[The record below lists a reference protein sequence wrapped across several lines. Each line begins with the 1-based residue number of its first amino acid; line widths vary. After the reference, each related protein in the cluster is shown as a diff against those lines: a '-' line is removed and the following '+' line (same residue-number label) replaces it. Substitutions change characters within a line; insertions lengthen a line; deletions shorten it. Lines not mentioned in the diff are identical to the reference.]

1 MRICIPTQLSDLEL
15 IAEVARLARLQRD
28 ATARLVAHLV
38 ELEARNLALAAGFP
52 SLFDYC
58 REVLHLSEGET
69 SNRIMAARVAR
80 RFPVVLDLLDSGALN
95 LTSVRLLS
103 PHLTQANHRELFDA
117 VAHRKKADVAELI
130 AHRFP
135 RPDIA
140 SSIRKVPVR
149 APMVGLLEPTT
160 SMPPPSGGEP
170 VPDPLAVPVQPAMVE
185 SASAPTPPR
194 RAVVAPLSAGRY
206 EIRFTATAETRAK
219 LQRAQE
225 QLSHAVPP
233 GDVAA
238 IFDRALTALLEGL
251 ARTSVGQRTDRPIAP
266 GSRHVP
272 KRVKRAV
279 WLRDGG
285 QCVFVARGGRRCSG
299 RAFLEFHHRR
309 PYAIGGEASTD
320 NIELRCRAHNAY
332 EAELFYGPLRD
343 AGCVQEPGASVSAR
357 ARSARA
363 STA

>member
-1 MRICIPTQLSDLEL
+1 
-15 IAEVARLARLQRD
+15 
-28 ATARLVAHLV
+28 
-38 ELEARNLALAAGFP
+38 
-52 SLFDYC
+52 
-58 REVLHLSEGET
+58 
-69 SNRIMAARVAR
+69 
-80 RFPVVLDLLDSGALN
+80 
-95 LTSVRLLS
+95 
-103 PHLTQANHRELFDA
+103 
-117 VAHRKKADVAELI
+117 
-130 AHRFP
+130 
-135 RPDIA
+135 
-140 SSIRKVPVR
+140 
-149 APMVGLLEPTT
+149 
-160 SMPPPSGGEP
+160 
-170 VPDPLAVPVQPAMVE
+170 MVE
-185 SASAPTPPR
+185 SASAPPPPR
-194 RAVVAPLSAGRY
+194 RAVVAPLSAGRD